1 LKLIETLRKLGVTS
15 EESGLKFLDSS
26 LRHSLKFWDWFVDW
40 NSVFA
45 NAKRHS
51 QNLKIWNQ
59 LIGTSDFESDCSSL
73 LEQNPQIAQS
83 IPALLVREGSGST
96 KFSLVQDI
104 SDLTLGDLEFDFSKP
119 ATTEDLR
126 KSTIQFMIGTGLSKL
141 FTSGT
146 ITNLNDYLV
155 GVEAGLNS
163 NARKNRSGT
172 SMETVVEAFLNV
184 FCKQHPSIK
193 YLSQATTTE
202 IKREWNIEIGSLGE
216 GRRFD
221 FAISDGRK
229 LVLMEVNLYNSAG
242 SKLDSIARSYP
253 ELEGF
258 VKEAG
263 HTFVWVTDGPG
274 WKKSLSSLGK
284 AFGNMDHLWNLEV
297 LYAGA
302 LNDVFGVRTK
312 QPD

>member
-1 LKLIETLRKLGVTS
+1 MKLIETLKKLGVTS
-15 EESGLKFLDSS
+15 EESGFKFLDSS
-26 LRHSLKFWDWFVDW
+26 LRHSLKLWDWFVDW
-40 NSVFA
+40 NSVFT

-51 QNLKIWNQ
+51 ENLEIWNQ
-59 LIGTSDFESDCSSL
+59 LIGTSDFEADCLLL
-73 LEQNPQIAQS
+73 LERNPQIAQS

-104 SDLTLGDLEFDFSKP
+104 SDLTLEDLEFDFSKP
-119 ATTEDLR
+119 AASENLR
-126 KSTIQFMIGTGLSKL
+126 NSTIQFMIGTGLSKL
-141 FTSGT
+141 FTSGAV
-146 ITNLNDYLV
+146 TNLNDYLV

-172 SMETVVEAFLNV
+172 SMETVVEAFLKV

-193 YLSQATTTE
+193 YLSQATTGE
-202 IKREWNIEIGSLGE
+202 IRRQWNIDIGSLGE

-221 FAISDGRK
+221 FAISNGHK
-229 LVLMEVNLYNSAG
+229 LVLMEVNLYNSSG

-253 ELEGF
+253 ELEVF
-258 VKEAG
+258 VKDAG

-284 AFGNMDHLWNLEV
+284 AFVNMEHLWNLEV
-297 LYAGA
+297 LYSGA
-302 LNDVFGVRTK
+302 LNDIFDVTK
-312 QPD
+312 ETSE